1 MDPVND
7 KSTCAPYDRPSTP
20 ELSPRKRTEIFNPIH
35 WLLPVSSIAL
45 IDTYEKLRFE
55 QDIQEH
61 YRRPWNSLRRLWNKV
76 FNGEIWLA
84 CRVSF
89 KERASSLEIENFTK
103 AALTARSV
111 RSKNDQFAFKL
122 SSASQPRTRS
132 EPASLCSSNTWST
145 RYAADNGLV
154 RSVPKRW
161 RLPFPI
167 ADEDDED
174 RAALCIF
181 LRFLALRYD
190 TTIVTYCSIKDW
202 KSSETIC
209 T

>member
-7 KSTCAPYDRPSTP
+7 KSTCAPYDRRSTP

-61 YRRPWNSLRRLWNKV
+61 YRRPWNWLRRLWNKV

-103 AALTARSV
+103 TALTTRSV
-111 RSKNDQFAFKL
+111 RSENDQFAFKL

-132 EPASLCSSNTWST
+132 EPASLCSSKGNGIAFDVLSWFRCLLLESRQSQSQDVGIPGPHAT
-145 RYAADNGLV
+145 RRITA
-154 RSVPKRW
+154 
-161 RLPFPI
+161 
-167 ADEDDED
+167 
-174 RAALCIF
+174 
-181 LRFLALRYD
+181 
-190 TTIVTYCSIKDW
+190 
-202 KSSETIC
+202 
-209 T
+209 